1 MNLKHLL
8 PILAAITMC
17 NAANAQR
24 HTVSGYITDQKSQE
38 TVIGAAVYD
47 HNSHLGTIS
56 NTFGFY
62 SITLPDGEVNLRF
75 SYVGYQTINKEF
87 ALNND
92 TVINI
97 SLSENTVL
105 SEVVVTGRREAGI
118 ESTKM
123 GSIDIPIK
131 MIEHTP
137 SLLGE
142 TDVIKTIQLT
152 PGVQPGIGGSAAFYV
167 RGGGGDENL
176 ILLDGAPVYKID
188 HLFGFFSVFTPEA
201 VKKVTFYKS
210 SFPARYNG
218 RVSSVVDVRTK
229 DGDMQEFHGT
239 VATGLLSSRINFE
252 GPIIRGRTS
261 YNFSARTTY
270 MTMLAYP
277 VMKIFMREDYFTY
290 FFYDVNAKINH
301 KFSDRDRL
309 YVSFY
314 KGMDKFEYGGKT
326 DMDEKEYIVDDSGKT
341 TSSKNYHN
349 KGEDKIYLNWGNT
362 IATTRWNHVFSSQ
375 LFANTTLIFNNYKMN
390 TGYSEETTLTG
401 EINRYQ
407 YLKSNFGSE
416 INDYG
421 AIIDFDYMPSPR
433 HTIKFGASYTYHEF
447 APEIL
452 ETKEVDKNK
461 DRPQDDVDTVMN
473 HANSRPHYGNE
484 LSLYAEDDI
493 KIFSSLSVTPAMA
506 VSLFNVDHKNFVNI
520 QPRLSMKY
528 AFAEGWSFKSSY
540 SRMAQCVHL
549 LSSTPVS
556 MPTDLWVPI
565 TKRLKPETS
574 DLFSLGFYYTG
585 FKMWDFSIETYY
597 KMLHNVI
604 EYKDGKTYVGFA
616 GSWEDLVAQ
625 GEGTS
630 KGIEFMIEKTSGKAT
645 GWISYTLSKS
655 DRDFAENSGVNFGR
669 KFPFTYDR
677 RHNINIV
684 YTQRFG
690 KKFELDASWTYYSG
704 AHATLAR
711 AKETVLYPDYYDDH
725 LYIWNV
731 ENKLIQTNETKTDY
745 VVNKNNYTM
754 PAIHFLNIG
763 ISFHEQ
769 KKRCE
774 RIWNFSFYNAYNRK
788 NTNLALIKHEENRL
802 RLQKIT
808 FLPLIPSF
816 TLTYKF

>member
-1 MNLKHLL
+1 M
-8 PILAAITMC
+8 IC
-17 NAANAQR
+17 NAASGQK
-24 HTVSGYITDQKSQE
+24 HTISGYITDQKSQE
-38 TVIGAAVYD
+38 TVIGAAVFD
-47 HNSHLGTIS
+47 QNSRHGTIS

-62 SITLPDGEVNLRF
+62 SITLNDGAVKMRY
-75 SYVGYQTINKEF
+75 SYVGYQTQEAEF
-87 ALNND
+87 NLTKD

-105 SEVVVTGRREAGI
+105 SEVVVTGRKETGI

-123 GSIDIPIK
+123 GSLDIPVK

-137 SLLGE
+137 TLLGE

-152 PGVQPGIGGSAAFYV
+152 PGVQQGIGGSSAFYV
-167 RGGGGDENL
+167 RGGNGDENL
-176 ILLDGAPVYKID
+176 VLLDGAPVYKID

-218 RVSSVVDVRTK
+218 RVSSIVDVRTK

-239 VATGLLSSRINFE
+239 VATGILSSRLNLE
-252 GPIIRGRTS
+252 GPIFKGRTS

-270 MTMLAYP
+270 MTFLAYP
-277 VMKIFMREDYFTY
+277 FMKKFMQDEFFTY

-314 KGMDKFEYGGKT
+314 KGIDKFEYGGKT
-326 DMDEKEYIVDDSGKT
+326 DVEDWGYKTDDTGKNIPIT
-341 TSSKNYHN
+341 YHN
-349 KGEDKIYLNWGNT
+349 KGQDDVYLNWGNT
-362 IATTRWNHVFSSQ
+362 ISTMRWNHVFSSQ
-375 LFANTTLIFNNYKMN
+375 LFANTTLIYNHYDMN
-390 TGYSEETTLTG
+390 TGYHEETKLTG
-401 EINRYQ
+401 DVNRYQ
-407 YLKSNFGSE
+407 YSKSNFGSE
-416 INDYG
+416 ITDYG

-433 HTIKFGASYTYHEF
+433 HAIKFGASYTYHNF
-447 APEIL
+447 APETLI
-452 ETKEVDKNK
+452 TKEIDK
-461 DRPQDDVDTVMN
+461 DSERPDENVDTVMS
-473 HANSRPHYGNE
+473 HAHSRPHYGNE
-484 LSLYAEDDI
+484 LSVYAENDW
-493 KIFSSLSVTPAMA
+493 KISSNFSLMPSCAIT
-506 VSLFNVDHKNFVNI
+506 LFNIDHKNFINI
-520 QPRLSMKY
+520 QPRFSMKY
-528 AFAEGWSFKSSY
+528 DFLENWAMKASY
-540 SRMAQCVHL
+540 SRMSQCVHL
-549 LSSTPVS
+549 LTSTPVS

-565 TKRLKPETS
+565 TQKLKPETS
-574 DLFSLGFYYTG
+574 DLFSIGFYYTG
-585 FKMWDFSIETYY
+585 LKMWDFSIETYY
-597 KMLHNVI
+597 KYLNNVV
-604 EYKDGKTYVGFA
+604 EYKDGKSYVGFA
-616 GSWEDLVAQ
+616 GSWEDLVAL
-625 GEGTS
+625 GTGTS

-677 RHNINIV
+677 RHNVSIV

-690 KKFELDASWTYYSG
+690 KRFELDASWTYYSG
-704 AHATLAR
+704 AHATLAK
-711 AKETVLYPDYYDDH
+711 AKETVLYPDYYDDEE
-725 LYIWNV
+725 WGGRG
-731 ENKLIQTNETKTDY
+731 LIQTNETNTDY
-745 VVNKNNYTM
+745 VVNKNNYTL
-754 PAIHFLNIG
+754 PAVHMLNIG

-788 NTNLALIKHEENRL
+788 NANLARIKHEDERL

-808 FLPLIPSF
+808 ILPLIPSF

>member
-8 PILAAITMC
+8 LILAATIIC
-17 NAANAQR
+17 NAASGQK
-24 HTVSGYITDQKSQE
+24 HTISGYITDQKSQE
-38 TVIGAAVYD
+38 TVIGAAVFD
-47 HNSHLGTIS
+47 QNSRHGTIS

-62 SITLPDGEVNLRF
+62 SITLNDGTVKMRY
-75 SYVGYQTINKEF
+75 SYVGYQTQEAEF
-87 ALNND
+87 NLTKD

-105 SEVVVTGRREAGI
+105 SEVVVTGRKETGI

-123 GSIDIPIK
+123 GSLDIPVK

-137 SLLGE
+137 TLLGE

-152 PGVQPGIGGSAAFYV
+152 PGVQQGIGGSSAFYV
-167 RGGGGDENL
+167 RGGNGDENL
-176 ILLDGAPVYKID
+176 VLLDGAPVYKID

-218 RVSSVVDVRTK
+218 RVSSIVDVRTK

-239 VATGLLSSRINFE
+239 VATGILSSRLNLE
-252 GPIIRGRTS
+252 GPIFKGRTS

-270 MTMLAYP
+270 MTFLAYP
-277 VMKIFMREDYFTY
+277 FMKKFMQDEFLTY

-314 KGMDKFEYGGKT
+314 KGIDKFEYGGKT
-326 DMDEKEYIVDDSGKT
+326 DLDETEYKNDDYGRIIGQ
-341 TSSKNYHN
+341 KNYHN
-349 KGEDKIYLNWGNT
+349 KGEDDVYLNWGNT
-362 IATTRWNHVFSSQ
+362 ISTMRWNHMFSSQ
-375 LFANTTLIFNNYKMN
+375 LFANTTLIYNHYDMNN
-390 TGYSEETTLTG
+390 GYHEETKLTG
-401 EINRYQ
+401 DVNRYQ
-407 YLKSNFGSE
+407 YSKSNFGSE
-416 INDYG
+416 ITDYG

-433 HTIKFGASYTYHEF
+433 HAIKFGASYTYHNF
-447 APEIL
+447 APETLI
-452 ETKEVDKNK
+452 TKEIDK
-461 DRPQDDVDTVMN
+461 DSERPDENVDTVMS
-473 HANSRPHYGNE
+473 HAHSRPHYGNE
-484 LSLYAEDDI
+484 LSVYAENDW
-493 KIFSSLSVTPAMA
+493 KISSNFSLMPSCAIT
-506 VSLFNVDHKNFVNI
+506 LFNIDHKNFINI
-520 QPRLSMKY
+520 QPRFSMKY
-528 AFAEGWSFKSSY
+528 DFLENWAMKASY
-540 SRMAQCVHL
+540 SRMSQCVHL
-549 LSSTPVS
+549 LTSTPVS

-565 TKRLKPETS
+565 TQKLKPETS
-574 DLFSLGFYYTG
+574 DLFSIGFYYTG
-585 FKMWDFSIETYY
+585 LKMWDFSIETYY
-597 KMLHNVI
+597 KYLNNVV
-604 EYKDGKTYVGFA
+604 EYKDGKSYVGFA
-616 GSWEDLVAQ
+616 GSWEDLVAL
-625 GEGTS
+625 GTGTS

-677 RHNINIV
+677 RHNVSIV

-690 KKFELDASWTYYSG
+690 KRFELDASWTYYSG
-704 AHATLAR
+704 AHATLAK
-711 AKETVLYPDYYDDH
+711 AKETVLYPDYYDDEE
-725 LYIWNV
+725 WGGRG
-731 ENKLIQTNETKTDY
+731 LIQTNETKTDY
-745 VVNKNNYTM
+745 VVNKNNYTL
-754 PAIHFLNIG
+754 PAVHMLNIG

-788 NTNLALIKHEENRL
+788 NANLARIKHEDERL

-808 FLPLIPSF
+808 ILPLIPSF

>member
-1 MNLKHLL
+1 
-8 PILAAITMC
+8 
-17 NAANAQR
+17 
-24 HTVSGYITDQKSQE
+24 SGYITDQKSQE
-38 TVIGAAVYD
+38 TVIGAAVFD
-47 HNSHLGTIS
+47 QNSRHGTIS

-62 SITLPDGEVNLRF
+62 SITLNDGAVKMRY
-75 SYVGYQTINKEF
+75 SYVGYQTQEAEF
-87 ALNND
+87 NLTKD

-105 SEVVVTGRREAGI
+105 SEVVVTGRKETGI

-123 GSIDIPIK
+123 GSLDIPVK

-137 SLLGE
+137 TLLGE

-152 PGVQPGIGGSAAFYV
+152 PGVQQGIGGSSAFYV
-167 RGGGGDENL
+167 RGGNGDENL
-176 ILLDGAPVYKID
+176 VLLDGAPVYKID

-218 RVSSVVDVRTK
+218 RVSSIVDVRTK

-239 VATGLLSSRINFE
+239 VATGILSSRLNLE
-252 GPIIRGRTS
+252 GPIFKGRTS

-270 MTMLAYP
+270 MTFLAYP
-277 VMKIFMREDYFTY
+277 FMKKFMQDEFLTY

-314 KGMDKFEYGGKT
+314 KGIDKFEYGGKT
-326 DMDEKEYIVDDSGKT
+326 NLDETEYKNDDYGRIIGQ
-341 TSSKNYHN
+341 KNYHN
-349 KGEDKIYLNWGNT
+349 KGEDDVYLNWGNT
-362 IATTRWNHVFSSQ
+362 ISTMRWNHVFSSQ
-375 LFANTTLIFNNYKMN
+375 LFANTTLIYNHYDMN
-390 TGYSEETTLTG
+390 TGYHEETKLTG
-401 EINRYQ
+401 DVNRYQ
-407 YLKSNFGSE
+407 YSKSNFGSE
-416 INDYG
+416 ITDYG

-433 HTIKFGASYTYHEF
+433 HAIKFGASYTYHNF
-447 APEIL
+447 APETLI
-452 ETKEVDKNK
+452 TKEIDK
-461 DRPQDDVDTVMN
+461 DSERPDENVDTVMS
-473 HANSRPHYGNE
+473 HAHSRPHYGNE
-484 LSLYAEDDI
+484 LSVYAENDW
-493 KIFSSLSVTPAMA
+493 KISSNFSLMPSCAIT
-506 VSLFNVDHKNFVNI
+506 LFNIDHKNFINI
-520 QPRLSMKY
+520 QPRFSMKY
-528 AFAEGWSFKSSY
+528 DFLENWAMKASY
-540 SRMAQCVHL
+540 SRMSQCVHL
-549 LSSTPVS
+549 LTSTPVS

-565 TKRLKPETS
+565 TQKLKPETS
-574 DLFSLGFYYTG
+574 DLFSIGFYYTG
-585 FKMWDFSIETYY
+585 LKMWDFSIETYY
-597 KMLHNVI
+597 KYLNNVV
-604 EYKDGKTYVGFA
+604 EYKDGKSYVGFA
-616 GSWEDLVAQ
+616 GSWEDLVAL
-625 GEGTS
+625 GTGTS

-677 RHNINIV
+677 RHNVSIV

-690 KKFELDASWTYYSG
+690 KRFELDASWTYYSG
-704 AHATLAR
+704 AHATLAK
-711 AKETVLYPDYYDDH
+711 AKETVLYPDYYDDEE
-725 LYIWNV
+725 WGGRG
-731 ENKLIQTNETKTDY
+731 LIQTNETKTDY
-745 VVNKNNYTM
+745 VVNKNNYTL
-754 PAIHFLNIG
+754 PAIHMLNIG

-788 NTNLALIKHEENRL
+788 NANLARIKHDDDRL

-808 FLPLIPSF
+808 ILPLIPSF

>member
-1 MNLKHLL
+1 M
-8 PILAAITMC
+8 IC
-17 NAANAQR
+17 NAASGQK
-24 HTVSGYITDQKSQE
+24 HTISGYITDQKSQE
-38 TVIGAAVYD
+38 TVIGAAVFD
-47 HNSHLGTIS
+47 QNSRHGTIS

-62 SITLPDGEVNLRF
+62 SITLNDGAVKMRY
-75 SYVGYQTINKEF
+75 SYVGYQTQEAEF
-87 ALNND
+87 NLTKD

-105 SEVVVTGRREAGI
+105 SEVVVTGRKETGI

-123 GSIDIPIK
+123 GSLDIPVK

-137 SLLGE
+137 TLLGE

-152 PGVQPGIGGSAAFYV
+152 PGVQQGIGGSSAFYV
-167 RGGGGDENL
+167 RGGNGDENL
-176 ILLDGAPVYKID
+176 VLLDGAPVYKID

-218 RVSSVVDVRTK
+218 RVSSIVDVRTK

-239 VATGLLSSRINFE
+239 VATGILSSRLNLE
-252 GPIIRGRTS
+252 GPIFKGRTS

-270 MTMLAYP
+270 MTFLAYP
-277 VMKIFMREDYFTY
+277 FMKKFMQDEFLTY

-314 KGMDKFEYGGKT
+314 KGIDKFEYGGKT
-326 DMDEKEYIVDDSGKT
+326 NLDETEYKNDDYGRIIGQ
-341 TSSKNYHN
+341 KNYHN
-349 KGEDKIYLNWGNT
+349 KGEDDVYLNWGNT
-362 IATTRWNHVFSSQ
+362 ISTMRWNHVFSSQ
-375 LFANTTLIFNNYKMN
+375 LFANTTLIYNHYDMN
-390 TGYSEETTLTG
+390 TGYHEETKLTG
-401 EINRYQ
+401 DVNRYQ
-407 YLKSNFGSE
+407 YSKSNFGSE
-416 INDYG
+416 ITDYG

-433 HTIKFGASYTYHEF
+433 HAIKFGASYTYHNF
-447 APEIL
+447 APETLI
-452 ETKEVDKNK
+452 TKEIDK
-461 DRPQDDVDTVMN
+461 DSERPDENVDTVMS
-473 HANSRPHYGNE
+473 HAHSRPHYGNE
-484 LSLYAEDDI
+484 LSVYAENDW
-493 KIFSSLSVTPAMA
+493 KISSNFSLMPSCAIT
-506 VSLFNVDHKNFVNI
+506 LFNIDHKNFINI
-520 QPRLSMKY
+520 QPRFSMKY
-528 AFAEGWSFKSSY
+528 DFLENWAMKASY
-540 SRMAQCVHL
+540 SRMSQCVHL
-549 LSSTPVS
+549 LTSTPVS

-565 TKRLKPETS
+565 TQKLKPETS
-574 DLFSLGFYYTG
+574 DLFSIGFYYTG
-585 FKMWDFSIETYY
+585 LKMWDFSIETYY
-597 KMLHNVI
+597 KYLNNVV
-604 EYKDGKTYVGFA
+604 EYKDGKSYVGFA
-616 GSWEDLVAQ
+616 GSWEDLVAL
-625 GEGTS
+625 GTGTS

-677 RHNINIV
+677 RHNVSIV

-690 KKFELDASWTYYSG
+690 KRFELDASWTYYSG
-704 AHATLAR
+704 AHATLAK
-711 AKETVLYPDYYDDH
+711 AKETVLYPDYYDDEE
-725 LYIWNV
+725 WGGRG
-731 ENKLIQTNETKTDY
+731 LIQTNETKTDY
-745 VVNKNNYTM
+745 VVNKNNYTL
-754 PAIHFLNIG
+754 PAIHMLNIG

-788 NTNLALIKHEENRL
+788 NANLARIKHDDDRL

-808 FLPLIPSF
+808 ILPLIPSF

>member
-1 MNLKHLL
+1 M
-8 PILAAITMC
+8 IC
-17 NAANAQR
+17 NAASGQK
-24 HTVSGYITDQKSQE
+24 HTISGYITDQKSQE
-38 TVIGAAVYD
+38 TVIGAAVFD
-47 HNSHLGTIS
+47 QNSRHGTIS

-62 SITLPDGEVNLRF
+62 SITLNDGTVKMRY
-75 SYVGYQTINKEF
+75 SYVGYQTQEAEF
-87 ALNND
+87 NLTKD

-105 SEVVVTGRREAGI
+105 SEVVVTGRKETGI

-123 GSIDIPIK
+123 GSLDIPVK

-137 SLLGE
+137 TLLGE

-152 PGVQPGIGGSAAFYV
+152 PGVQQGIGGSSAFYV
-167 RGGGGDENL
+167 RGGNGDENL
-176 ILLDGAPVYKID
+176 VLLDGAPVYKID

-218 RVSSVVDVRTK
+218 RVSSIVDVRTK

-239 VATGLLSSRINFE
+239 VATGILSSRLNLE
-252 GPIIRGRTS
+252 GPIFKGRTS

-270 MTMLAYP
+270 MTFLAYP
-277 VMKIFMREDYFTY
+277 FMKKFMQDEFFTY

-301 KFSDRDRL
+301 KFSNRDRL

-314 KGMDKFEYGGKT
+314 KGIDKFEYGGKT
-326 DMDEKEYIVDDSGKT
+326 DLDETEYKNDDYGRIIGQ
-341 TSSKNYHN
+341 KNYHN
-349 KGEDKIYLNWGNT
+349 KGEDDVYLNWGNT
-362 IATTRWNHVFSSQ
+362 ISTMRWNHVFSSQ
-375 LFANTTLIFNNYKMN
+375 LFANTTLIYNHYDMN
-390 TGYSEETTLTG
+390 TGYHEETKLTG
-401 EINRYQ
+401 DVNRYQ
-407 YLKSNFGSE
+407 YSKSNFGSE
-416 INDYG
+416 ITDYG

-433 HTIKFGASYTYHEF
+433 HAIKFGASYTYHNF
-447 APEIL
+447 APETLI
-452 ETKEVDKNK
+452 TKEIDK
-461 DRPQDDVDTVMN
+461 DSERPDENVDTVMS
-473 HANSRPHYGNE
+473 HAHSRPHYGNE
-484 LSLYAEDDI
+484 LSVYAENDW
-493 KIFSSLSVTPAMA
+493 KISPNFSLMPSCAIT
-506 VSLFNVDHKNFVNI
+506 LFNIDHKNFINI
-520 QPRLSMKY
+520 QPRFSMKY
-528 AFAEGWSFKSSY
+528 DFLENWAMKASY
-540 SRMAQCVHL
+540 SRMSQCVHL
-549 LSSTPVS
+549 LTSTPVS

-565 TKRLKPETS
+565 TQKLKPETS
-574 DLFSLGFYYTG
+574 DLFSIGFYYTG
-585 FKMWDFSIETYY
+585 LKMWDFSIETYY
-597 KMLHNVI
+597 KYLNNVV
-604 EYKDGKTYVGFA
+604 EYKDGKSYVGFA
-616 GSWEDLVAQ
+616 GSWEDLVAL
-625 GEGTS
+625 GTGTS

-677 RHNINIV
+677 RHNVSIV

-690 KKFELDASWTYYSG
+690 KRFELDASWTYYSG
-704 AHATLAR
+704 AHATLAK

-731 ENKLIQTNETKTDY
+731 ESKLIQKSETTTDY
-745 VVNKNNYTM
+745 VVNKNNYTL
-754 PAIHFLNIG
+754 PAVHMLNIG

-788 NTNLALIKHEENRL
+788 NANLARIKHEDERL

-808 FLPLIPSF
+808 ILPLIPSF